1 MRTTERRTPVRERLL
16 ETADRLFYGEGI
28 HAVGID
34 RIIAE
39 SRVAKSTMYVHFRTK
54 EELVEAY
61 LRRRHAAIADHVE
74 SAVDQRSGGHRERVL
89 AVFEVL
95 DDSLCSPDW
104 RGCPFTNAAAEY
116 PAHEG
121 VRSAVRDWRDWL
133 HSLFDRLLGPRAEKA
148 YLAPALVQLV
158 DGSMTAAHLDRTTD
172 AASVARRVAAT
183 LLDTAT

>member
-1 MRTTERRTPVRERLL
+1 MTTTNRRTPVRERLL

-54 EELVEAY
+54 EDLVEAY
-61 LRRRHAAIADHVE
+61 LRRRHAAIADHVQ
-74 SAVDQRSGGHRERVL
+74 ATLDQRTDGYRERVL
-89 AVFEVL
+89 AVYDALEG
-95 DDSLCSPDW
+95 SLCSTDW

-121 VRSAVRDWRDWL
+121 IRSAVRDWRDWL
-133 HSLFDRLLGPRAEKA
+133 HSLFDRLLGPRAEKE
-148 YLAPALVQLV
+148 YLVPALIQLV
-158 DGSMTAAHLDRTTD
+158 DGSMTAAHLDRDTGAT
-172 AASVARRVAAT
+172 SVARRVAAT
-183 LLDTAT
+183 LLDTAV